1 MCVRVQELR
10 ASLLARVQAGPVEV
24 VEDLK
29 ARLALKDKLFQELL
43 SDRSLQSNQHQ
54 AQLQDLLNTVSSKD
68 QYLQVGL
75 P

>member
-1 MCVRVQELR
+1 M
-10 ASLLARVQAGPVEV
+10 EV